1 MRKKH
6 LRVLN
11 MLGNEHET
19 EFCAE
24 VPFFWSSPKISVKH
38 PLGHR
43 KNHPVPRSGWG
54 HRGVTREGVPSGGS
68 TGRSWNFSRNICS
81 NVWIRGTVPPSCLGF
96 GWWIAGL
103 ILQDLAFEQ
112 HIEGSRSGLILA
124 QTCQVNCGVFVGND
138 CAADCLHFLVYC
150 CLRMID
156 VGNYVRYGLSLTCH
170 MCILCSIVPFCWVC
184 LSYCSFDNIGSYW
197 IFESL

>member
-1 MRKKH
+1 MNTKLNSVQKCHFFGQVQRFRSNIH
-6 LRVLN
+6 LD
-11 MLGNEHET
+11 T
-19 EFCAE
+19 EKTT
-24 VPFFWSSPKISVKH
+24 PTQDR
-38 PLGHR
+38 G
-43 KNHPVPRSGWG
+43 
-54 HRGVTREGVPSGGS
+54 GVTVGS
-68 TGRSWNFSRNICS
+68 PVRAFRRGAAPVGLGTS
-81 NVWIRGTVPPSCLGF
+81 RGTSAPMF
-96 GWWIAGL
+96 GSVGPFRHRALALAGGLLGL

-197 IFESL
+197 LFESL